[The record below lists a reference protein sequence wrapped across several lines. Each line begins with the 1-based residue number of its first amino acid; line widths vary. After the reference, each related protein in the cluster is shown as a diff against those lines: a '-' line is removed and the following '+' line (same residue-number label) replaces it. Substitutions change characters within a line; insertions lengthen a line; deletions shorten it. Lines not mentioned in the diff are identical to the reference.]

1 MKVDQKSKYVKDI
14 PAEPGQVRARKP
26 FRIEAEDQRRFIRL
40 VISSPMSM
48 KKIRDTAGNYWPE
61 GDWHV
66 IHGMILNISAGG
78 LLVELDQAIDQ
89 GDVVA
94 MHFTIQEVEGLD
106 NVLGL
111 VKRVDIQP
119 DCSLAGIE
127 FITREQL
134 SDYFSHSEMD
144 LLGQDC
150 TSFDDSIRRVLN
162 KYIRRSIESGN
173 DR

>member
-1 MKVDQKSKYVKDI
+1 MKADQNAKYVKDVA
-14 PAEPGQVRARKP
+14 AEAGMVSVRKP
-26 FRIEAEDQRRFIRL
+26 FRIEAEDKRRFIRL

-78 LLVELDQAIDQ
+78 VLVELDQAVEE
-89 GDVVA
+89 GDVVS
-94 MHFTIQEVEGLD
+94 MQFTIQEVEGLD

-111 VKRVDIQP
+111 TKRVDIDP
-119 DCSLAGIE
+119 EGCLAGIE

-134 SDYFSHSEMD
+134 SDHFSQGEMELLSE
-144 LLGQDC
+144 
-150 TSFDDSIRRVLN
+150 TYTNFDDSVRQVLN
-162 KYIRRSIESGN
+162 RYAYTATGKPETE
-173 DR
+173 